1 MLSLLYGPTLTPT
14 HHLVWCDH
22 KRWRTEGNCFFT
34 KFRINCIS
42 LEKRYL
48 YFCTKFM
55 FTSGTPFKK
64 MNKDT
69 PQVKADLGPIIAL
82 LLAPLQ
88 PRMPSCR
95 FCCTLCKL
103 LTRPLY
109 LPLSLPS
116 EVLLMKMCT
125 WFSSSTSRVL
135 AQGTPFWRACS
146 GHSTP
151 NIIIHFLS
159 PFLFHFFSSHWLLF
173 SFIALRVYYL
183 FVYFYLTALR
193 RVVSQ
198 YLLNEWFSKPS
209 NNLNFTFAGWWKGN
223 LFLRNYGAIW

>member
-1 MLSLLYGPTLTPT
+1 MARLLRKRKKILHRLRLTLVLSLFS
-14 HHLVWCDH
+14 C
-22 KRWRTEGNCFFT
+22 
-34 KFRINCIS
+34 
-42 LEKRYL
+42 
-48 YFCTKFM
+48 
-55 FTSGTPFKK
+55 
-64 MNKDT
+64 
-69 PQVKADLGPIIAL
+69 L
-82 LLAPLQ
+82 LLFSHACHLAGSAVHYANSSPGLCTCHCLSHLKCSWWKCAHGSPAPLLA
-88 PRMPSCR
+88 CW
-95 FCCTLCKL
+95 LKEH
-103 LTRPLY
+103 
-109 LPLSLPS
+109 LS
-116 EVLLMKMCT
+116 
-125 WFSSSTSRVL
+125 
-135 AQGTPFWRACS
+135 WRACS

-173 SFIALRVYYL
+173 SFIALRIYYL

>member
-22 KRWRTEGNCFFT
+22 KRWITEGNCFFT

-42 LEKRYL
+42 LEKGYL

-64 MNKDT
+64 KKKDT
-69 PQVKADLGPIIAL
+69 PQVKADLGPIIVL

-135 AQGTPFWRACS
+135 AQGTPFLKGMLWPLYPKYH
-146 GHSTP
+146 HSFSVPFSFSLFFFTLVTFFFYSTE
-151 NIIIHFLS
+151 NILLICVFLS
-159 PFLFHFFSSHWLLF
+159 YS
-173 SFIALRVYYL
+173 
-183 FVYFYLTALR
+183 T
-193 RVVSQ
+193 
-198 YLLNEWFSKPS
+198 
-209 NNLNFTFAGWWKGN
+209 
-223 LFLRNYGAIW
+223 